1 LTSCFDAI
9 NRGCWE
15 EHMVHITMSYI
26 LYVTVSV
33 HIAIHKGPYLGL
45 KEILTHQ
52 QIIIV
57 IIIII
62 IVSQKGLL
70 SDL

>member
-1 LTSCFDAI
+1 
-9 NRGCWE
+9 
-15 EHMVHITMSYI
+15 MVHITMSYI

-52 QIIIV
+52 QIIIG
-57 IIIII
+57 IIII